1 MSDAVARPRLLIVD
15 DDPAICQLIADIAN
29 VFDYQTDIAST
40 PDEID
45 QFLGGGH
52 DLVMLDLSLGE
63 TDGMRV
69 MRDLG
74 ERQPGANLVLLTG
87 ADTSVLQG
95 AARVAEL
102 SGFHLVGACG
112 KPASIQELEA
122 VLRPQQHEPKP
133 VAAVDDLRTTVLRAL
148 DDGALYLLYQPIV
161 DLRTGLVCR
170 VEALVRLDV
179 PGANQIS
186 PEKWVP
192 IIEAEGRSIDLL
204 EVVLRHA
211 AFDRASVPA
220 LAALDNISI
229 NLSVLDLAHL
239 DLPERAESILGAA
252 ASPERWTLEITET
265 AEVGKLADALDVLI
279 RLRLKGFWLD
289 MDDFGSGSS
298 TLHRLRELPFTGVK
312 ADRPVLVMP
321 EDRGWDASTL
331 GGVLKAWD
339 KFDGQVVIGTTTKPK
354 TVPAGWCVIDLA
366 KAEKA
371 EEVEEAPVVVA
382 PVVEVV
388 TGYKPSPAMGA
399 MLKALGY
406 PDAAVASLDAEKAS
420 HIVANGLVFGGVK

>member
-1 MSDAVARPRLLIVD
+1 MSDTPARPRLLIID

-29 VFDYQTDIAST
+29 IFDYVTDIAST
-40 PDEID
+40 PDEIARYV
-45 QFLGGGH
+45 GGGH

-87 ADTSVLQG
+87 ADTSVLQS

-133 VAAVDDLRTTVLRAL
+133 VAAADDLRTTVLRAL

-192 IIEAEGRSIDLL
+192 IIEADGRSIDLL

-312 ADRPVLVMP
+312 ADRRFVTTDFGDTEQHAVNMLRAAVDLGAALGLKVVAEGVETAEEIELARSVGCDFAQGYFIGRPVRAESLGVLV
-321 EDRGWDASTL
+321 ASWNQLDMWRDLT
-331 GGVLKAWD
+331 APP
-339 KFDGQVVIGTTTKPK
+339 QTT
-354 TVPAGWCVIDLA
+354 
-366 KAEKA
+366 
-371 EEVEEAPVVVA
+371 
-382 PVVEVV
+382 
-388 TGYKPSPAMGA
+388 
-399 MLKALGY
+399 
-406 PDAAVASLDAEKAS
+406 
-420 HIVANGLVFGGVK
+420 AN

>member
-1 MSDAVARPRLLIVD
+1 MTDATPRPRLLIVD

-29 VFDYQTDIAST
+29 MFDYQTDIAST
-40 PDEID
+40 PAEIE
-45 QFLGGGH
+45 QHLGGGH

-102 SGFHLVGACG
+102 SGFHLVGAVG

-122 VLRPQQHEPKP
+122 VLRPRQR
-133 VAAVDDLRTTVLRAL
+133 VAAAATSVDDLRTTVLRAL
-148 DDGALYLLYQPIV
+148 DDGALYMMYQPIV

-220 LAALDNISI
+220 LAALENISI

-239 DLPERAESILGAA
+239 DLPERAERILSAA

-312 ADRPVLVMP
+312 ADRRFVTTDFGDTEQHAVNMLRAAVDLGAALGLKVVAEGVETAEEIELARSVGCDYAQGYFIGRPVRAEALGVLVAAWNQLDLWHGLSA
-321 EDRGWDASTL
+321 DRQTTAS
-331 GGVLKAWD
+331 
-339 KFDGQVVIGTTTKPK
+339 
-354 TVPAGWCVIDLA
+354 
-366 KAEKA
+366 
-371 EEVEEAPVVVA
+371 
-382 PVVEVV
+382 
-388 TGYKPSPAMGA
+388 
-399 MLKALGY
+399 
-406 PDAAVASLDAEKAS
+406 
-420 HIVANGLVFGGVK
+420 